1 MSIKPFLTYRQQIN
15 ELTRRKSLNIT
26 DTQKAERYLQ
36 DIGYFSLI
44 GGYKELLRNPST
56 GRYLPNVTFDDIVAL
71 YEFDTEIREL
81 FFHYIC
87 MIEKKLRNVISY
99 EFCNVY
105 GPMQTEYLNVNNYN
119 ASSSNAQRN
128 VNRLIREMGGLIQ
141 SVNKYPYIE
150 HQRNRHQNVPLW
162 VLTNALTFGQISIMY
177 SYMKPSLQHSIS
189 QNFNNITQRE
199 LRQYLKFLGLFR
211 NVCAHHERF
220 FAHKARVDIPD
231 TLIHNKLGI
240 PRTGNTYTKGKR
252 DVFAVVISFKYFFA
266 SPHFLKFRK
275 SLKNAI
281 DAYLARTQSVTEAQL
296 YEAMGFPPN
305 WGKIGRYRRL
315 R

>member
-15 ELTRRKSLNIT
+15 ELTRHKNLNIT

-56 GRYLPNVTFDDIVAL
+56 GRYLPNITFDDIVAL

-81 FFHYIC
+81 VFHYIC

-99 EFCNVY
+99 EFCNLY
-105 GPMQTEYLNVNNYN
+105 GAMQTKYLDINNYN
-119 ASSSNAQRN
+119 VASPNARRN
-128 VNRLIREMGGLIQ
+128 INRLIQEMRKLIQ
-141 SVNKYPYIE
+141 SVNKYPYID

-162 VLTNALTFGQISIMY
+162 VLTNALSFGQISIMY

-189 QNFNNITQRE
+189 RSFDKITPGE
-199 LRQYLKFLGLFR
+199 LRQYLRFLGLFR

-220 FAHKARVDIPD
+220 FAYRARRDIPD
-231 TLIHNKLGI
+231 TLIHDKLGI
-240 PRTGNTYTKGKR
+240 PRTGNTYIKGKR
-252 DVFAVVISFKYFFA
+252 DVFAVVIAFKYLFP

-275 SLKNAI
+275 SLKSAI
-281 DAYLARTQSVTEAQL
+281 DAYLMRTQAVTESQL
-296 YEAMGFPPN
+296 YDAMGFPPN
-305 WGKIGRYRRL
+305 WAKIGRYRKL